1 MSNVQI
7 IARMLVLVVLAVV
20 VAFAL
25 WGAVI
30 LLACL

>member
-7 IARMLVLVVLAVV
+7 IARMLVLVVQAVV